1 MWPWSER
8 TGAGA
13 TTLTLE
19 ELLQVRPHHVRGP
32 FPRGERA
39 PVGERPG
46 RGRAPGLDFDGISP
60 YVHGDDVRWIDWRA
74 TARSTEVQVRRFAAQ
89 SHRARMIVL
98 DLHAEFYFATR
109 RQLMA
114 KTAVLVAARLA
125 WESLALNEP
134 VGLVL
139 PDGPDDAM
147 RPRRGRGQ
155 LLRLLASLH
164 DCYRNQE
171 GMPPSGRLAGD
182 VTRAADQVRHGDEV
196 CVVSDFAGPL
206 EPLLAATRSRA
217 AGRSFHALVVDDY
230 LGRSE
235 VPAGRYPARRGPLRQ
250 VFAID
255 RQAAAAAAETADRH
269 RSMRRRQLVD
279 GGWQVIDALDW
290 LPEVGAWPT

>member
-1 MWPWSER
+1 MWPWSEK
-8 TGAGA
+8 TGTTA

-19 ELLQVRPHHVRGP
+19 ELQQVRPHHVRGP
-32 FPRGERA
+32 FARGERV

-98 DLHAEFYFATR
+98 DLHAELYFATR
-109 RQLMA
+109 RRLMA
-114 KTAVLVAARLA
+114 KTAALVAARLA

-139 PDGPDDAM
+139 PDGPNDAM

-164 DCYRNQE
+164 ACYRLQE
-171 GMPPSGRLAGD
+171 SVPPAGRLAED

-196 CVVSDFAGPL
+196 CVVSDFTGPL
-206 EPLLAATRSRA
+206 GPLLAATRSRT
-217 AGRSFHALVVDDY
+217 AGRSFHAFIVDDY
-230 LGRSE
+230 LGRSD
-235 VPAGRYPARRGPLRQ
+235 VPTGRYPARRGTLRR
-250 VFAID
+250 VFTID
-255 RQAAAAAAETADRH
+255 RQAAAAAAKTTENY
-269 RSMRRRQLVD
+269 RSTRRRQLID
-279 GGWQVIDALDW
+279 GGWQVIEALDW
-290 LPEVGAWPT
+290 LPETGAWPS